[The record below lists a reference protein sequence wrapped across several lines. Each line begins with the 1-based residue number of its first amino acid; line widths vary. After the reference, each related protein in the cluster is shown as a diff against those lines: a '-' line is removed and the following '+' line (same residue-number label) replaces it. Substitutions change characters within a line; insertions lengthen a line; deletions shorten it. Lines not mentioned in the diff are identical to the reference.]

1 MNPFKGFSEGKLRL
15 TPIPGSFFTELLPE
29 IDHLGEF
36 KVTLYAFWRLDRKE
50 GAFRYLRHTDF
61 TEDNGFMQGLQ
72 GDADQAGHA
81 LAEALQLCVQRGT
94 LLAASVT
101 LDKDPEMLY
110 FLNTPKGRAALQT
123 IERGDWRPSG
133 DPSAPLDLSL
143 DHPNVFKLYEGHIGP
158 LTPMI
163 ADTLR
168 EAEETYPAEW
178 IEEAIHLAVENNV
191 RRWSYVAAILR
202 RWQEEGRHDRK
213 DGRDTEKD
221 RRRYAEGW
229 GNS

>member
-1 MNPFKGFSEGKLRL
+1 MKPFKGFAEGKQRL
-15 TPIPGSFFTELLPE
+15 TPVPGPFFTELLPD
-29 IDHLGEF
+29 IDHLGEL
-36 KVTLYAFWRLDRKE
+36 KVTLYTFWRLDSKE
-50 GAFRYLRHTDF
+50 GAFRYLRQTDF
-61 TEDNGFMQGLQ
+61 TEDDGFMQGLQ
-72 GDADQAGHA
+72 ADSDQTGQS
-81 LAEALQLCVQRGT
+81 LAEALRRCVQRGT
-94 LLAASVT
+94 LLEATVT
-101 LDKDPEMLY
+101 LDKDPESLY
-110 FLNTPKGRAALQT
+110 FLNSAKGRAALQA
-123 IERGDWRPSG
+123 IEKGDWRPSG

-143 DHPNVFKLYEGHIGP
+143 DHPNIFQLYEGHIGP

-168 EAEETYPAEW
+168 EAEETYPADW
-178 IEEAIHLAVENNV
+178 IEEAIQLAVENNV

-221 RRRYAEGW
+221 RRRYAEEW

>member
-1 MNPFKGFSEGKLRL
+1 MKPFKGFAEGKLRL
-15 TPIPGSFFTELLPE
+15 TPVPGSFFTELLPD
-29 IDHLGEF
+29 IDHLGEL
-36 KVTLYAFWRLDRKE
+36 KVTLYTFWRLDSKE
-50 GAFRYLRHTDF
+50 GAFRYLRQTDF
-61 TEDNGFMQGLQ
+61 TEDDSFMQGFQ
-72 GDADQAGHA
+72 GDSDQPGQS
-81 LAEALQLCVQRGT
+81 LAEALQRCVQRGT
-94 LLAASVT
+94 LLEATVT
-101 LDKDPEMLY
+101 LDKGPESLY
-110 FLNTPKGRAALQT
+110 FLNSPKGRAALQA
-123 IERGDWRPSG
+123 IEKGDWRPSG

-143 DHPNVFKLYEGHIGP
+143 DHPNIFQLYEGHIGP

-168 EAEETYPAEW
+168 EAEETYPADW
-178 IEEAIHLAVENNV
+178 IEEAIQLAVENNV

-221 RRRYAEGW
+221 RRRYAEEW

>member
-15 TPIPGSFFTELLPE
+15 TPIPGPFFTELLPE
-29 IDHLGEF
+29 VDHLGEL

-50 GAFRYLRHTDF
+50 GAFRYLRHSDF

-143 DHPNVFKLYEGHIGP
+143 DHPNVFQLYEGHIGP

>member
-1 MNPFKGFSEGKLRL
+1 MKPFKGFAEGNLRL
-15 TPIPGSFFTELLPE
+15 TPVPGPFFTELLPD
-29 IDHLGEF
+29 IDHLGEL
-36 KVTLYAFWRLDRKE
+36 KVTLYTFWRLASQE
-50 GAFRYLRHTDF
+50 GAFRYLRQTDF
-61 TEDNGFMQGLQ
+61 TEDDSFMHGLQ
-72 GDADQAGHA
+72 ADSHQPGQS
-81 LAEALQLCVQRGT
+81 LAEALRRCVQRGT
-94 LLAASVT
+94 LLEATVT
-101 LDKDPEMLY
+101 LDKDPESLY
-110 FLNTPKGRAALQT
+110 FLNSAKGRAALQA
-123 IERGDWRPSG
+123 IEKGDWRPTG

-143 DHPNVFKLYEGHIGP
+143 DHPNIFQLYEGHIGP

-168 EAEETYPAEW
+168 EAEETYPADW

-221 RRRYAEGW
+221 RRRYAEEW